1 MLWFSIMAH
10 SGFCLNRHEVGPVQ
24 STPPQRSRHLN
35 RLGPEGHNNSFLPSW
50 GEMRIDSLS
59 LAFFSTAHNVAV
71 HTPVHLCAPVGLSL
85 WVTGLH
91 VLCWKGVHLKCFR
104 RCQVSL
110 QNICTT
116 SRPPCPRHRMQ
127 LPLSPHAQEMI
138 NGEKYFLRCFQR
150 PREPRLLCTCS
161 FLMTQ
166 QPASA
171 VVSWETL
178 QERLSFPRVWLF
190 KSFEVGR
197 SSPPQTLLPQPL
209 PGGLCALKVYPT
221 APSTLCSAPLSLEL
235 LEFSLQNSLTA
246 GWMYTWERGR
256 TSHTETPALSRAVC
270 IESLITFRVWC
281 LLRCEL
287 VSYPCCN
294 KSLHT

>member
-116 SRPPCPRHRMQ
+116 SRPRLPPTPYAVASVSTCSRDDQWRKILPAVLSEASRTQATVHMFFSNDTAASQRGGVLGNSPRTPF
-127 LPLSPHAQEMI
+127 LP
-138 NGEKYFLRCFQR
+138 
-150 PREPRLLCTCS
+150 PRLTFQILRGGPQFPS
-161 FLMTQ
+161 SDA
-166 QPASA
+166 PASA
-171 VVSWETL
+171 SAW
-178 QERLSFPRVWLF
+178 RP
-190 KSFEVGR
+190 
-197 SSPPQTLLPQPL
+197 
-209 PGGLCALKVYPT
+209 LCAQGLSNCTFHPLFSATESGALRIFPPKFPNGRVNVYLGEGKDQSHGD
-221 APSTLCSAPLSLEL
+221 PSVVKGSA
-235 LEFSLQNSLTA
+235 
-246 GWMYTWERGR
+246 Y
-256 TSHTETPALSRAVC
+256 
-270 IESLITFRVWC
+270 RV
-281 LLRCEL
+281 
-287 VSYPCCN
+287 SN
-294 KSLHT
+294 HF